1 MRARII
7 LGATASQG
15 GVRESDWRG
24 VYVMGSKFR
33 KEIGPAITA
42 VLFVMTAATSGCH
55 QPTQV
60 AAKQPTPVR
69 LVDVTLYSS
78 SEGLRYSAS
87 VLPFAQASL
96 SFKSAG
102 YVTEIKQVVGA
113 DGRRR
118 DIGPGDYVSRGSVLA
133 QIRHQDMKNQLDQAT
148 ATLSL
153 AQAQHVEATKDYE
166 RAKTLFASASLTKPD
181 FDRAQAK
188 FDSTLAA
195 VDQTQANV
203 HQAQLALQ
211 DADLTA
217 PFSEYILARNIELG
231 NLAAPGAPAF
241 TIADTSAVKISFGVP
256 DYAVRRL
263 RLGQQ
268 FSIHLQ
274 DDPKQ
279 YKGKVTSIA
288 AGADE
293 KNRVFAVEVTV
304 PNPKALLKP
313 GMIAS
318 LSLTGVHKAPVPS
331 IPLSAVVADPASP
344 GRYAVFVASEEG
356 GKWVAHLREVTLG
369 ETHESD
375 VAVAGVNPGEKV
387 VVVGAA
393 GLKDGDLIQVLP

>member
-1 MRARII
+1 
-7 LGATASQG
+7 
-15 GVRESDWRG
+15 
-24 VYVMGSKFR
+24 MGSKFR
-33 KEIGPAITA
+33 KGFGPAITA
-42 VLFVMTAATSGCH
+42 VLFVMTAATNGCH

-60 AAKQPTPVR
+60 AAKSPTPVH
-69 LVDVTLYSS
+69 LLDVTLYSS
-78 SEGLRYSAS
+78 SEDLRYSAS

-102 YVTEIKQVVGA
+102 YVTEIKQVMGA

-118 DIGPGDYVSRGSVLA
+118 DIGPGDYVSRGAVLA
-133 QIRHQDMKNQLDQAT
+133 QIRHQDLKNNLDQAT

-153 AQAQHVEATKDYE
+153 AQAQQAEATKDYE
-166 RAKTLFASASLTKPD
+166 RAKTLYVSESLTKPD

-195 VDQTQANV
+195 VDQAKAGV
-203 HQAQLALQ
+203 HQAELALQ

-217 PFSEYILARNIELG
+217 PFSGYIISRNIELG
-231 NLAAPGAPAF
+231 NLAAPGTSAF
-241 TIADTSAVKISFGVP
+241 SIADTSAVKIGFGVP

-263 RLGQQ
+263 HLGQQ

-274 DDPKQ
+274 NDPKE
-279 YKGKVTSIA
+279 YNGRVTSIA
-288 AGADE
+288 ASADE

-318 LSLTGVHKAPVPS
+318 LSLTGVHQAPAPS
-331 IPLSAVVADPASP
+331 VPLSAVVADPGSP
-344 GRYAVFVASEEG
+344 GRYAVFVAQEQG
-356 GKWVAHLREVTLG
+356 GKWAAHLRTVTLG

-375 VAVAGVNPGEKV
+375 VAVVGVNSGEKV